1 MTQVPS
7 VVRRY
12 FPCIRASG
20 THWSDQQH
28 QLSSRSSSSHHTG
41 GQGWRGLRQ
50 SVLSLPMISVQLN
63 LIGGASGKEPT
74 CQCRR
79 QKRRQFNPW
88 VRKTPRS
95 RKGQH
100 PPVLLPGESHGQ
112 RILVGSRPWGRR
124 ELGMTEVPLHARSLV
139 ESGGLRVDW
148 KKSSLTFL
156 SNEDSSCVKT
166 LNHWS

>member
-28 QLSSRSSSSHHTG
+28 QLSSRSSSGHHTG
-41 GQGWRGLRQ
+41 GQGWRGPSPKCVESPYDSSAAHLDRCT
-50 SVLSLPMISVQLN
+50 
-63 LIGGASGKEPT
+63 GGKEPI

-79 QKRRQFNPW
+79 QKRRQFNPR

-95 RKGQH
+95 RKGH
-100 PPVLLPGESHGQ
+100 RPPALLPGESHGQ
-112 RILVGSRPWGRR
+112 RILVGSRLWGRR
-124 ELGMTEVPLHARSLV
+124 ELGMTEVPLHACSLV
-139 ESGGLRVDW
+139 ESGWLRVDW
-148 KKSSLTFL
+148 KKSVLTFL
-156 SNEDSSCVKT
+156 PNEDSSCVKT